1 MAENNSELL
10 AQLQGLL
17 GQVQTGSTW
26 NSAPKPQ
33 TEIAGVSIPISLD
46 TPKGKLRVYLS
57 FPGTVATSPEALMS
71 LVQQLDSMGMPLD
84 FWSSGSGWFGNSVK
98 GGGFRRKGW

>member
-17 GQVQTGSTW
+17 GQVQAGSSW
-26 NSAPKPQ
+26 QQPKPQ
-33 TEIAGVSIPISLD
+33 TEVAGVSIPLSLD

-57 FPGTVATSPEALMS
+57 FPGTMAANPEALMS
-71 LVQQLDSMGMPLD
+71 LVQQLDSAGMPLD
-84 FWSSGSGWFGNSVK
+84 FWSSGSGWSGNSVK

>member
-1 MAENNSELL
+1 MSENNSELL

-17 GQVQTGSTW
+17 GQVQASPTW
-26 NSAPKPQ
+26 NSAPKPE
-33 TEIAGVSIPISLD
+33 TEIAGVSIPLSLD

-57 FPGTVATSPEALMS
+57 FPGATAANPEAFMS
-71 LVQQLDSMGMPLD
+71 LVQQLDAIGMPLD
-84 FWSSGSGWFGNSVK
+84 FWSSGSGWSGNGVK